1 MLKNRRE
8 NTHLLKLW
16 GRDVIREEVH
26 GTRNDVRSGTSP
38 LKVLWLLSFTKDLD
52 GGESS
57 NLEIKTAEKTPL
69 MNPVTCGEK
78 MSLSQK
84 KKPQATDIQQK

>member
-8 NTHLLKLW
+8 NPHLLKLW

-26 GTRNDVRSGTSP
+26 GTSNDVRSGTSA

-57 NLEIKTAEKTPL
+57 NLPIKRAEKTPV
-69 MNPVTCGEK
+69 MNPMTCGEK
-78 MSLSQK
+78 MAHK
-84 KKPQATDIQQK
+84 KRHKRHSTIMS

>member
-1 MLKNRRE
+1 MLQDRRE

-16 GRDVIREEVH
+16 RRDVIREEVH
-26 GTRNDVRSGTSP
+26 GTSNDVGSGTSP

-57 NLEIKTAEKTPL
+57 NLPIKTAEKTPF
-69 MNPVTCGEK
+69 MDT
-78 MSLSQK
+78 M
-84 KKPQATDIQQK
+84 I